1 MNQAAIWHF
10 GYKNN
15 GGGPKT
21 NCLYTCKWMFKG
33 VGADMLAIGS
43 GYKNTALYIVF
54 AKIIYRKAR
63 LQKRVTKTKN
73 NIFRVTKTKLQ
84 NQKNLKNR

>member
-1 MNQAAIWHF
+1 
-10 GYKNN
+10 
-15 GGGPKT
+15 
-21 NCLYTCKWMFKG
+21 
-33 VGADMLAIGS
+33 MLAIGS